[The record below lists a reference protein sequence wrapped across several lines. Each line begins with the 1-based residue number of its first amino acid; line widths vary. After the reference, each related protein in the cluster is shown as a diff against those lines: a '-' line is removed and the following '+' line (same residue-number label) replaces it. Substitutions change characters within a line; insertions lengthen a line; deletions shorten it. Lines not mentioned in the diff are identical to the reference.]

1 MARNARPA
9 RTAWSWSWYIAGLMS
24 AGAAHGAHGDTA
36 AQGSKSAPTL
46 PVLLA
51 QLAPQG
57 VAPAP
62 YLVSE
67 KLDGVRA
74 LWDGQHL
81 RFRSGRLV
89 PAPTWFLAQ
98 LPAGVPLDGELWLG
112 RGRFDALSAIVRKA
126 VPIDDDWRQ
135 LRYMVFDMPSAEGTF
150 ASRAE
155 RLQAL
160 LQRAPNPQLVWV
172 EQKRLNHTQALQHWL
187 DDVVTQGGEGLMLHR
202 ADALVIAGRSDVLL
216 KLKPQ
221 QDAEATVMGYRPGKG
236 KYLGQT
242 GALQLRTANGIDF
255 ALGTG
260 LSDALRRNPPSLGS
274 TVSYRFRDVTPNG
287 KPRFASFLRI
297 REDF

>member
-112 RGRFDALSAIVRKA
+112 RGRFDALSAI
-126 VPIDDDWRQ
+126 
-135 LRYMVFDMPSAEGTF
+135 VFDMPSAEGTF